1 MMGFPR
7 RKGDRA
13 PLSSQPTAT
22 AGLCDNFLVTYN
34 QNDAIPIDQR
44 DRAME
49 WLVVR
54 TKPRQERAAMSH
66 LSHREVESYCPL
78 YLEPKWNRKA
88 RQAPVP
94 LFTSYIFV
102 LCDPQHQLN
111 AVSYCPGVAHP
122 VRFDR
127 RPATVG
133 QDVIDGLRLREAEA
147 GYVKP
152 PEIEIGIRLGNKV
165 LIMAGPLSGLEG
177 VFRGYLRGRE
187 RAQVLIDFLRQ
198 KNLVE
203 VDTADLAAVRA

>member
-88 RQAPVP
+88 RQAPGLAEV
-94 LFTSYIFV
+94 
-102 LCDPQHQLN
+102 
-111 AVSYCPGVAHP
+111 VARVCH
-122 VRFDR
+122 DAG
-127 RPATVG
+127 AT
-133 QDVIDGLRLREAEA
+133 
-147 GYVKP
+147 
-152 PEIEIGIRLGNKV
+152 IERSK
-165 LIMAGPLSGLEG
+165 
-177 VFRGYLRGRE
+177 
-187 RAQVLIDFLRQ
+187 D
-198 KNLVE
+198 
-203 VDTADLAAVRA
+203 AAVMAIQDALNG